1 MSLSSRDFS
10 SFLLLLYWNSR
21 VCLATVRNW
30 SSLKPLCIRQTS
42 VQNDLWASWNALYS
56 PFVKGYK
63 KYFLL
68 YGIALFFYLVG
79 PDPPSSNLPGSQ
91 FYSFYSIPPF
101 SHLGG
106 SDSEM
111 LPKPTVLEQFSSI
124 CTCLLLT
131 SGSGSIIPSIFPSLL
146 ISNSN
151 PVVIQLSFHW
161 GKSESTNLS
170 SSAPGNESHNLQRNS
185 FISELSPR

>member
-1 MSLSSRDFS
+1 MSISSREFS

-21 VCLATVRNW
+21 VCLATVRNC

-63 KYFLL
+63 KYFSL

-79 PDPPSSNLPGSQ
+79 LDPPSSTLHGSQ

-111 LPKPTVLEQFSSI
+111 LPKPAVSKIVFVYI
-124 CTCLLLT
+124 Y
-131 SGSGSIIPSIFPSLL
+131 
-146 ISNSN
+146 
-151 PVVIQLSFHW
+151 LSFTHQW
-161 GKSESTNLS
+161 FWLDNSLNISESLDIKLK
-170 SSAPGNESHNLQRNS
+170 PGGDPALIPLGEIRVNKPLEFRSWK
-185 FISELSPR
+185 